1 MIMNRC
7 VLRGMAIIPFAITM
21 AAFGGVTG
29 SGQQNQTFSDRDRF
43 VGAWKL
49 AWLEYEDPNGTVRR
63 ADCTGMFVFTPDGH
77 ASVQVMYRNVASAAS
92 EAPTQYTQGGYEATF
107 GRYEVDERMKTFTFS
122 VEGAVVRDLVGKD
135 LRRAY
140 EFFGNLLIVHNT
152 DARRRIAWE
161 RR

>member
-1 MIMNRC
+1 MLMNRF
-7 VLRGMAIIPFAITM
+7 VLCGMAVIPFAITM
-21 AAFGGVTG
+21 ASCGAMTG
-29 SGQQNQTFSDRDRF
+29 SGQHGQPLSDRDRF

-49 AWLEYEDPNGTVRR
+49 AWLEFHDPDGKVQR

-107 GRYEVDERMKTFTFS
+107 GRYQVDERTKTFTFS
-122 VEGAVVRDLVGKD
+122 VEGAVVRDLAGKD
-135 LRRAY
+135 LTRAY
-140 EFFGNLLIVHNT
+140 EFSGNLLIVHNT